1 MDEDTAVELRLL
13 RHAVRVLNLEMRA
26 GFAETRAQVGEL
38 RGSVQAMF
46 DALVDFRREFQTHR
60 HSNGG

>member
-13 RHAVRVLNLEMRA
+13 RGEVRVLGLEMRA
-26 GFAETRAQVGEL
+26 GFAEIRTQVAEL

-46 DALVDFRREFQTHR
+46 DSLVDFRREFQAHD
-60 HSNGG
+60 HSNGA